1 MAHTSERILDA
12 AEKIYRTA
20 GADALSMRRMAD
32 DLGISATALY
42 RHYAG
47 KDELLDAV
55 ANRAFEKLATEFREA
70 AKKRTP
76 RAKLLA
82 VFESFRAFA
91 LKRPALFDLMY
102 FHQRPGARRFPADI
116 ASGASPTANVVVE
129 LLTQMNVKDPLDAA
143 LLLWAEAQGLVSLH
157 RAGRFES
164 DSVFQRAWDRLFAR
178 LLQTLAGSG

>member
-1 MAHTSERILDA
+1 MAQHTSERILDA
-12 AEKIYRTA
+12 AEKIYRTE
-20 GADALSMRRMAD
+20 GADTLSMRRMAEE
-32 DLGISATALY
+32 LGISATALY

-55 ANRAFEKLATEFREA
+55 ADRGFEKLAADFREA

-76 RAKLLA
+76 RARLLA

-91 LKRPALFDLMY
+91 LKRPALFDLM
-102 FHQRPGARRFPADI
+102 FFSQRPGARRFPGDI

-129 LLTQMNVKDPLDAA
+129 LLKQMKVKDPLDVA

-164 DSVFQRAWDRLFAR
+164 ASVFQRAWDRLFAR
-178 LLQTLAGSG
+178 LLDRVA